1 MEASN
6 ILPLVGKL
14 KVDSGDGVTHLIP
27 ISEGY
32 IQQNLVIRIFF
43 WQPCTCGPGSTSVER
58 SCKGRSLRFVDRFR
72 LTGDIQREMM
82 LPLEGPLNCFH

>member
-32 IQQNLVIRIFF
+32 IQQNLVTRIF
-43 WQPCTCGPGSTSVER
+43 CGNPALAVQGVQVLNALV
-58 SCKGRSLRFVDRFR
+58 KGGACVSSIVFA
-72 LTGDIQREMM
+72 
-82 LPLEGPLNCFH
+82 

>member
-43 WQPCTCGPGSTSVER
+43 GNPALAVNG
-58 SCKGRSLRFVDRFR
+58 
-72 LTGDIQREMM
+72 
-82 LPLEGPLNCFH
+82 